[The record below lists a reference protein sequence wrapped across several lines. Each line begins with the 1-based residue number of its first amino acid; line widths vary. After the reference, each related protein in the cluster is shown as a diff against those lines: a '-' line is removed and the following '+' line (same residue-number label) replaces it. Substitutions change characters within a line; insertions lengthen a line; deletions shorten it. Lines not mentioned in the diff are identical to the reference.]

1 MRGWQHRGGTL
12 PGSVSPRT
20 RASCARPA
28 LGQTHPGSSP
38 PAPPKAARVAP
49 GPEPPRAGPARSG
62 SPGHPWAA
70 PGASLGRAP
79 GRHGSLTLAAL
90 PRAHPRDAPA
100 NCHTRY
106 GSLRT
111 AYLARGDWGMR
122 PRPLDPRCERKAKRH
137 LLFSHII
144 GGTAAPPSSPAC
156 PLLHTPLAAQ
166 QGKAGGASPSWAA
179 AAYRST
185 TQTSRDRPYLRATY
199 IRCRPLE

>member
-1 MRGWQHRGGTL
+1 MAAPGRDAARERQPKDKGELRPPRPWADAPRQLATRTAKGGA
-12 PGSVSPRT
+12 GG
-20 RASCARPA
+20 ARPGA
-28 LGQTHPGSSP
+28 AQGRSGLRWLAGPPLGSSGRIPGTRTWAARLADACRAAQTHP
-38 PAPPKAARVAP
+38 RN
-49 GPEPPRAGPARSG
+49 
-62 SPGHPWAA
+62 
-70 PGASLGRAP
+70 
-79 GRHGSLTLAAL
+79 
-90 PRAHPRDAPA
+90 APA
-100 NCHTRY
+100 NCHTSY

-111 AYLARGDWGMR
+111 AYLARGDWGIR